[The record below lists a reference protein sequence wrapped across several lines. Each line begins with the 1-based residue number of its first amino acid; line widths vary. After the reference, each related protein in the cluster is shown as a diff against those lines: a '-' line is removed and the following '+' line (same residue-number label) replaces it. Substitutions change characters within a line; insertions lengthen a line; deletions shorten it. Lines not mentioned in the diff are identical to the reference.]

1 MLTSSLKGLELES
14 ILTTKEKRLKRVV
27 FKKFVR
33 LLKNKERLSFH
44 LLVLNIC
51 SKEMSVQM
59 LTLKR

>member
-33 LLKNKERLSFH
+33 LLKNKEKQSFH

-51 SKEMSVQM
+51 LKEMSVQM